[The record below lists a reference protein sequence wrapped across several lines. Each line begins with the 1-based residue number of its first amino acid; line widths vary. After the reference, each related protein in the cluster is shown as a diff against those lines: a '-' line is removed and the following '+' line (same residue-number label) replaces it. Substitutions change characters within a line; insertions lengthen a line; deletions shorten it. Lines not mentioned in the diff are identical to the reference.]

1 MATNQVFVP
10 GNRLSLVCSQP
21 ATPASGD
28 PVLVGQIPGVA
39 LTDEAEGGN
48 ATGYTSIQTDGVWDL
63 SVKGENNAGNTAV
76 AVGDILYYDSAA
88 TVKINKD
95 NTNGVRYGYALEA
108 VDSGATATIRVKVG
122 Y

>member
-1 MATNQVFVP
+1 MATNRRFAK
-10 GNRLSLVCSQP
+10 GNQLSLVCSQP

-39 LTDEAEGGN
+39 LTAEAADG
-48 ATGYTSIQTDGVWDL
+48 TTTVQMDGVFDL
-63 SVKGENNAGNTAV
+63 AVGGETNAGAGSAV

-88 TVKINKD
+88 TPKINKD
-95 NTNGVRYGYALEA
+95 TTGVRFGYALGTVSSA
-108 VDSGATATIRVKVG
+108 GTGTIQVKIG